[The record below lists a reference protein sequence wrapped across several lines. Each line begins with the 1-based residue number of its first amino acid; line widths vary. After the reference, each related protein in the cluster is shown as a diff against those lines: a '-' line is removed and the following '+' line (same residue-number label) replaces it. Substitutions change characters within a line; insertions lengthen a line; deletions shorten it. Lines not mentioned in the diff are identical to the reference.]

1 MKWLIASLAL
11 LLCSSFW
18 FARSHSEITSHEV
31 TAAAP
36 TNTPPNTS
44 FNAPMIIELFTS
56 EGCSSCPPADRL
68 LTQLAANA
76 NATLIP
82 LSEHVDY
89 WNDIGWADP
98 FSAPAF
104 SERQRQYAEVFG
116 TRGERGGV
124 YTPQMVI
131 DGHFG
136 FVGSN
141 AAKAQEALA
150 QAGRAAKANVQ
161 ITLSPNAADKTTALR
176 INVTN
181 LPAHERAELM
191 LAVTE
196 DNLTSN
202 VTRGENSG
210 RHLPHSAVTR
220 VLRPFAEIAA
230 KALSFDGT
238 TNVKLDDRWQRASLH
253 FVIFVQER
261 ATRRII
267 GAASARLSDK

>member
-1 MKWLIASLAL
+1 MKWLIVLLAAL
-11 LLCSSFW
+11 VCSVFW
-18 FARSHSEITSHEV
+18 FARSQPEITALEFK
-31 TAAAP
+31 AAASTNAP
-36 TNTPPNTS
+36 ANTPASGPL
-44 FNAPMIIELFTS
+44 IVELFTS

-116 TRGERGGV
+116 ARGERGGV

-131 DGHFG
+131 DGHIG

-141 AAKAQEALA
+141 SAKAQEAMTQAA
-150 QAGRAAKANVQ
+150 QAAKANVQ
-161 ITLSPNAADKTTALR
+161 ISLTPNAADKTTALR

-210 RHLPHSAVTR
+210 RRLPHSAVTR
-220 VLRPFAEIAA
+220 LLKPIAEIEAPA
-230 KALSFDGT
+230 QSFNAT
-238 TNVKLDDRWQRASLH
+238 ANLKLDDRWQRASLH
-253 FVIFVQER
+253 FVAFVQER
-261 ATRRII
+261 TQRRII
-267 GAASARLSDK
+267 GAATTRLPDK